1 MIFIVLNVIAFVV
14 MLVLSLSIDNSNKVK
29 KNTSSLVNIILFLA
43 SIFVIMAVSIALCLW
58 GPSQISLLSGRLIYT
73 LTAWFSLTACVYAL
87 FYPQQK
93 RHISVRI
100 VNWIFFIIAFYF
112 MFVQSRG
119 FYGMQAYRNGNLVI
133 QSGAVFDKAL
143 ISFTSMTWFD
153 FYKLVFFFII
163 PFFAFIMIL
172 VRAEN
177 EKDRLLRQAHLL
189 NAAGMICTWLALF
202 FIEFST
208 QVQSMMQTLIPI
220 AFIPEILLF
229 VKANETEDVW
239 DLSLIG
245 RTSFRVMLNDIL
257 PSVALG
263 YVFVL
268 IYPVF
273 IKIKMPL
280 LTLLIYTVCVVI
292 VAVICMLIG
301 KFFSKRG
308 FFKDSRYAPRLEKEL
323 AELSYEASPL
333 EITNKVFEF
342 FKTNVDVSSMK
353 IMIDSGNSTFETIYS
368 SNSETPIC
376 KLDSE
381 IFDTLLNMNHT
392 VVFREFVQR
401 NTSITP
407 IKTQV
412 LKFLDDTNS
421 DAFIVLNEGRQI
433 IGLICLGKKNNQN
446 SFTGYD
452 YKAFNRIYS
461 NLFVIAYYVKN
472 IMNEDV
478 VGTVNREIR
487 MSGQIITSIQENMD
501 KIKNPKVD
509 SGYAMIPAHNIGGEF
524 VDMIRLTDSRY
535 MVIVGALN
543 GKGIAA
549 SMSMVILKSIIR
561 TFLAETK
568 DFKMLVEKVNVF
580 IRESLPK
587 GTFFA
592 GTFSLLDFT
601 NDTLYYINCG
611 TPALFLYTRAY
622 NNVIEIQGEGHILGF
637 VKNISPFIKVKKVKL
652 APGDIVLSCTDG
664 LIETKSLR
672 GEEFGRT
679 RIQNAILENLT
690 YSAQK
695 MAQFTYNA
703 LVNFTSKEIE
713 DDITILFLKYL
724 GEN

>member
-1 MIFIVLNVIAFVV
+1 MIFVILNVFAFAV
-14 MLVLSLSIDNSNKVK
+14 MLVLSLSIDKSNKFN
-29 KNTSSLVNIILFLA
+29 KNTAVLVNLILFLA
-43 SIFVIMAVSIALCLW
+43 SIFLIMAASVALCLW
-58 GPSQISLLSGRLIYT
+58 GPFQISLLFGRLVYT
-73 LTAWFSLTACVYAL
+73 LVAWFSLAMCVYAL
-87 FYPQQK
+87 IYPHQRK
-93 RHISVRI
+93 HISVK
-100 VNWIFFIIAFYF
+100 IFQWLLSFVAFYL
-112 MFVQSRG
+112 MFIQRRG
-119 FYGMQAYRNGNLVI
+119 FYGMQADRTGFLDI
-133 QSGAVFDKAL
+133 KSGEVFNKAL
-143 ISFTSMTWFD
+143 INFTSMTWFD
-153 FYKLVFFFII
+153 FYKQVFFFVI

-177 EKDRLLRQAHLL
+177 EKNRLLRQAHLL
-189 NAAGMICTWLALF
+189 NALGMICTWLVLL
-202 FIEFST
+202 FIELST
-208 QVQSMMQTLIPI
+208 PVQSMMQTLIPL
-220 AFIPEILLF
+220 AFIPEVLLF
-229 VKANETEDVW
+229 VKSNETEDVW
-239 DLSLIG
+239 DFSLIG
-245 RTSFRVMLNDIL
+245 RTSSRIMLNDIF
-257 PSVALG
+257 PAAVLG
-263 YVFVL
+263 FIFSL

-273 IKIKMPL
+273 IKLPA
-280 LTLLIYTVCVVI
+280 LTVLIYCASATV
-292 VAVICMLIG
+292 VAVIWMLMG
-301 KFFSKRG
+301 KLFSKHG
-308 FFKDSRYAPRLEKEL
+308 FLKDSRYAPRLEKEL
-323 AELSYEASPL
+323 AELSYEESPL
-333 EITNKVFEF
+333 EITNKVFNF

-353 IMIDSGNSTFETIYS
+353 IMIDSGNNNFETIYS
-368 SNSETPIC
+368 SNSENLTC

-381 IFDTLLNMNHT
+381 IFDTLLNMKHT
-392 VVFREFVQR
+392 VVFREFVNR
-401 NTSITP
+401 NTSIIP
-407 IKTQV
+407 IKSQL
-412 LKFLDDTNS
+412 LKFLDDSNS
-421 DAFIVLNEGRQI
+421 DAFIILNEGRQI

-446 SFTGYD
+446 SFTEYD
-452 YKAFNRIYS
+452 YNAFNQIYS

-509 SGYAMIPAHNIGGEF
+509 AGYAMIPAHNIGGEF
-524 VDMIRLTDSRY
+524 VDMIRLTDTRY
-535 MVIVGALN
+535 MLIVGALN

-592 GTFSLLDFT
+592 GTFALLDFT
-601 NDTLYYINCG
+601 SDTLYYINCG

-637 VKNISPFIKVKKVKL
+637 VKDISSYIKVKKVKL

-672 GEEFGRT
+672 GEEFGRS

-690 YSAQK
+690 YPAQK
-695 MAQFTYNA
+695 MAQFTYDA
-703 LVNFTSKEIE
+703 LANFTSKEIE

-724 GEN
+724 GEK